1 MGMYTKTVTVS
12 LGMVFVMGLCNPLS
26 AKSKAG
32 AVGNGSF
39 PSFIQLAAGP
49 EGVAVDKVGNVYVS
63 ISTQGEDQVW
73 KFSPSGDVSFLASLG
88 APAGGVWYTGN
99 AKGLIGRLAPKS
111 GQITEFKV
119 EGARD
124 PHTPLWLNGKLW
136 FTAQQ
141 ANKYGLLDPKTG
153 DVKVYDSPVPQ
164 SKPYGLQR
172 APDGTL
178 WMALFGTNKLGHLDP
193 ATSQLATVDLP
204 NADARPRR
212 LAITA
217 DGRIWYSDYARGYL
231 GMYDPKTKSAK
242 EWKTPN
248 QAPEHTSNP
257 YGIGIAP
264 DGAVW
269 FNEARQG
276 NMVRFDP
283 RTEQML
289 VVEIP
294 TKGSVIRNVTVDSAR
309 QRLWIAESGV
319 SRLGRIDLR

>member
-1 MGMYTKTVTVS
+1 
-12 LGMVFVMGLCNPLS
+12 
-26 AKSKAG
+26 
-32 AVGNGSF
+32 
-39 PSFIQLAAGP
+39 
-49 EGVAVDKVGNVYVS
+49 
-63 ISTQGEDQVW
+63 
-73 KFSPSGDVSFLASLG
+73 
-88 APAGGVWYTGN
+88 
-99 AKGLIGRLAPKS
+99 
-111 GQITEFKV
+111 
-119 EGARD
+119 
-124 PHTPLWLNGKLW
+124 
-136 FTAQQ
+136 
-141 ANKYGLLDPKTG
+141 
-153 DVKVYDSPVPQ
+153 VYDSPVPR

-193 ATSQLATVDLP
+193 ATAQLTTIDLP

-212 LAITA
+212 LAVTA
-217 DGRIWYSDYARGYL
+217 DGRVWYSDYARGYL

-248 QAPEHTSNP
+248 QTPEHTSNP
-257 YGIGIAP
+257 YGIGVAP
-264 DGAVW
+264 DGAIWV
-269 FNEARQG
+269 NEARQG

-309 QRLWIAESGV
+309 HRLWIAESGV